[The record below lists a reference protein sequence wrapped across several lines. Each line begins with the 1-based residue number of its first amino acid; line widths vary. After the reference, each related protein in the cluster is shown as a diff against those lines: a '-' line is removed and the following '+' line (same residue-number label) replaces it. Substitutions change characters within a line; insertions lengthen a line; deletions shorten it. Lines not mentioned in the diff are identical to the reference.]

1 LSDDLE
7 GVKITIRFYT
17 ETIFLLFLPSK
28 RKTKGK
34 TSSITSILFSMSGHN
49 KWSTI
54 KRKKGALDAKRSKI
68 FSKIIKDITIA
79 VKESGE
85 DPEHNPRLRLAI
97 ANAKGASMPKEN
109 IQRAINKGS
118 DKDATTLSETT
129 YEGKGPHGIAVFVE
143 CTTDNIQRTV
153 SNVRAYFNKHGGEMG
168 KNGSLNYLF
177 ERKGVFVIPKGE
189 LNQEEFEM
197 EVIDAGAEDISFEE
211 DLFTI
216 TTAMEDFGNMMKKL
230 EQLQIEPESA
240 SLQRIPR
247 TTETLDFESAKK
259 VLKLIDII
267 EEDEDVQSVYH
278 NLTLTDEL
286 LEQL

>member
-1 LSDDLE
+1 
-7 GVKITIRFYT
+7 
-17 ETIFLLFLPSK
+17 
-28 RKTKGK
+28 
-34 TSSITSILFSMSGHN
+34 MSGHN

-118 DKDATTLSETT
+118 DKDATTLIETT

-153 SNVRAYFNKHGGEMG
+153 SNIRAYFNKHGGELG

-177 ERKGVFVIPKGE
+177 ERKGVFVVPKGE

-247 TTETLDFESAKK
+247 SSESLELEPAKK
-259 VLKLIDII
+259 VIKLIDII

-278 NLTLTDEL
+278 NLALTDEL
-286 LEQL
+286 LEKL